1 MSIVQLKE
9 ELFVQCKYVV
19 FLKMNILILCFRPS
33 LQQSSCPGGCNVSN
47 CFAYY
52 FSYNTLPFPEEAE
65 SCPANCPVI
74 REKLDE
80 NCMKLWG
87 RCVRKV
93 YSRLYNQVNKLNA
106 INL

>member
-1 MSIVQLKE
+1 
-9 ELFVQCKYVV
+9 
-19 FLKMNILILCFRPS
+19 MNIYIFCFRPS

-47 CFAYY
+47 CFACY

-65 SCPANCPVI
+65 SCPAICLVI

-87 RCVRKV
+87 RCVNNIK
-93 YSRLYNQVNKLNA
+93 RLVILRIYL
-106 INL
+106 LSLSEYCFEFD